1 VVPQSQSQS
10 ADLGTPDHAKG
21 VGRSRWAGVLFRI
34 EIAIAMGFLL
44 GFAFTLAICAWR
56 ESSGTGRKTESAV
69 SGLE

>member
-1 VVPQSQSQS
+1 
-10 ADLGTPDHAKG
+10 
-21 VGRSRWAGVLFRI
+21 VLFRI